1 MEYVPGGDFFS
12 LIEKMRDMG
21 KNSEDAGRFFFTQL
35 LNALEY
41 MHSRSIVHRDIKP
54 ENILVDE

>member
-1 MEYVPGGDFFS
+1 MEYVPGGEFFD
-12 LIEKMRDMG
+12 LIVKMG
-21 KNSEDAGRFFFTQL
+21 EIGANSEDAGRFLFTQL
-35 LNALEY
+35 LDAFDY